1 MQHLGHHGASQRGQT
16 LRSEQP
22 QLADLLATMREQGE
36 ASHELMQD
44 VRNLL
49 AQLVQR
55 SERRDVVR
63 LNLTLGAYGP
73 YTFRTNGFRHSR
85 IRLGTAA
92 SVTVEEAGIS
102 ASISMAAGWNTL
114 DALDGAVLSA
124 AAATPV
130 TIEWTDDL
138 S

>member
-16 LRSEQP
+16 LRSDQP
-22 QLADLLATMREQGE
+22 TLEDALRTMREQGE
-36 ASHELMQD
+36 STHRLIEEMRD
-44 VRNLL
+44 LL
-49 AQLVQR
+49 AILAQR
-55 SERRDVVR
+55 AERRDVVR
-63 LNLTLGAYGP
+63 LNVILGAYGP
-73 YTFRTNGFRHSR
+73 WTFRANGFRHSR